1 MGLGLRLKWNRL
13 NRDRSSQWVDPLSRC
28 RTLWRGAMAS
38 APVGKARRA
47 LGRVLRPLRDQA
59 AGFRLQ
65 RDWDRL
71 ATTLVA
77 RQTPGTV
84 RRLVILPADPH
95 TPVGSKGDEA
105 MMRAVIARIA
115 ASAPGLRVGV
125 ITASAGTAGYE
136 TLPVWRDPWRL
147 QNVKAALLEFDADT
161 LLVVG
166 ADVLD
171 GYYSPRLSMRML
183 AVADMAAH
191 MGLRT
196 RILGFSFNAA
206 PSRRLRPMFDRLSP
220 ALTINLRD
228 PVSLA
233 RFNAFCR
240 TPATLVADAA
250 FMLAAEQESPRVAAV
265 AAWVAQ
271 RRAAG
276 DRVIVFN
283 LHPLLVRPAD
293 PGKLQALVDSACVAL
308 ASLMRLRGLSVVLLP
323 HDDRGEIG
331 DDVCLLPVYRRLRRE
346 FGACMHHPPEQ
357 MAAAELKA
365 AAGLMDGVV
374 TGRMHL
380 AIASLGMGVPVA
392 AVTYQDKFHG
402 LFAHFDLP
410 ASLLLSAEDA
420 VHPDRLLAMMTAF
433 VDRLEPLAAQVR
445 AALPGVM
452 AASERN
458 LDGLI

>member
-13 NRDRSSQWVDPLSRC
+13 NRDRSSQWGDPLSTC

-183 AVADMAAH
+183 AVADMAAR

-196 RILGFSFNAA
+196 RILGFSFNAS
-206 PSRRLRPMFDRLSP
+206 PSRRLRPMFNRLSP

-240 TPATLVADAA
+240 APAVLVADAA

-276 DRVIVFN
+276 DRVIAFN
-283 LHPLLVRPAD
+283 IHPMLVRPAN
-293 PGKLQALVDSACVAL
+293 PEKLQALIDSACAAL
-308 ASLMRLRGLSVVLLP
+308 ASLLLLRGLSLVLLP
-323 HDDRGEIG
+323 HDDRGAGG
-331 DDVCLLPVYRRLRRE
+331 DDVCLAVIQRCLRDE
-346 FGACMHHPPEQ
+346 FGARIHHPPEQ

-365 AAGLMDGVV
+365 VAGLMDGVV

-392 AVTYQDKFHG
+392 AISYQDKFHG

-410 ASLLLSAEDA
+410 SSLLLSAADA
-420 VHPDRLLAMMTAF
+420 AHPDRLLAMMVAL
-433 VDRLEPLAAQVR
+433 VDGLGLLRGRVR
-445 AALPGVM
+445 AALPGVL

-458 LDGLI
+458 LDGLT